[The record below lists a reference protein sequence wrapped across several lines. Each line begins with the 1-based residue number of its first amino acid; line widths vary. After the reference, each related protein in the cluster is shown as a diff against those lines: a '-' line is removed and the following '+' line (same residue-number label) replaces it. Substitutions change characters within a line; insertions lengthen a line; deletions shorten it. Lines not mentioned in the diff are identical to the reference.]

1 MSLTERLS
9 ELRIELYKL
18 YNSLEV
24 ERTKKKRMLIL
35 KDIDDT
41 IVEIK
46 ATSITDLFTLDSQLI
61 ESQNK
66 LIDRLQ
72 SLVST
77 LEIEL
82 QEKTLT
88 IQQFKSEDDFI

>member
-1 MSLTERLS
+1 M
-9 ELRIELYKL
+9 
-18 YNSLEV
+18 
-24 ERTKKKRMLIL
+24 
-35 KDIDDT
+35 DDT

-88 IQQFKSEDDFI
+88 IQQYTSAGDYV